1 MLEAAREGPCRRR
14 LLRRHRETLRTT
26 PRGRELLTDQDGLL
40 LALHGDMGAADRF
53 DADAW
58 PLVEAVLFD
67 RGPLEVDRLTRL
79 VRPLIHLHGWCAESG
94 ARLSTRG
101 RCGVSCCR
109 FFCQAEAYGL
119 IRRDPA

>member
-1 MLEAAREGPCRRR
+1 MLEAAREGLCRLR

-58 PLVEAVLFD
+58 PLVEAVLLD

-79 VRPLIHLHGWCAESG
+79 VRPLIHLHRWRGERGEAFD
-94 ARLSTRG
+94 ARSLWG
-101 RCGVSCCR
+101 ELLPLL
-109 FFCQAEAYGL
+109 CQAEAYGL